1 MNRRLGM
8 DTQASTMETRLFPV
22 VETQYGKVRGL
33 NHQGV
38 KTFLG
43 IKYGASTG
51 EKNRFMPPQPVKPW
65 AGVTDALDYGQI
77 SPQTPADRRMDYTNL
92 ISWHRQPG
100 GIGEDCLT
108 LNVWSRS
115 VNDNAKRAVTV
126 VLHGGGFTTGS
137 GNHQDFD
144 GEASAR
150 LDDIVHVSINHRLG
164 AFGYLNLADL
174 GASEEFKYAGVAGI
188 MDLVAALKW
197 IQTNVD
203 RFGGDPNRVFVYGQ
217 SGGGGKTSTLLAT
230 PSAKGLFQRAGI
242 QSGSTLRLMEREQ
255 GAKNADAI
263 IRALGIDKK
272 QITDLQKLPFSTIMA
287 AQASL
292 SPEFSRFSPV
302 IGNEILPHHP
312 YYPAA
317 PPESADIPVII
328 STTLDDAAINLAN
341 FDMTE
346 AELKQYIDKQFEG
359 NAKRIYKIY
368 RDAYP
373 DASPYLIQARLIT
386 DRGFRYSAIKQTELK
401 VAQNHAPVYY
411 YLWEWAAKA
420 YDGKFGAVHGVDV
433 APAVHDYR
441 GPNNDCGQKEGKLL
455 VDRFAAVW
463 TNFAKTGV
471 PNSDLSP
478 EWPRYDLKN
487 RATMV
492 FNNYTRIENDYR
504 REFRQLWEELGGAGI
519 GG

>member
-1 MNRRLGM
+1 M
-8 DTQASTMETRLFPV
+8 DTQASTMESRLFPV

-43 IKYGASTG
+43 IRYGASTAG
-51 EKNRFMPPQPVKPW
+51 KNRFMPPQSVKPW
-65 AGVTDALDYGQI
+65 AGILDVFDHGQI
-77 SPQTPADRRMDYTNL
+77 SPQTPADRRGDYTNL

-100 GIGEDCLT
+100 GIGEDCLC
-108 LNVWSRS
+108 LNIWSRS

-126 VLHGGGFTTGS
+126 VLHGGGFSTGS

-150 LDDIVHVSINHRLG
+150 FDDIVHVSVCHRLG

-174 GASEEFKYAGVAGI
+174 GAPEEFKYAGVAGV

-197 IQTNVD
+197 IQTNISQ
-203 RFGGDPNRVFVYGQ
+203 FGGDPNRVFVYGQ
-217 SGGGGKTSTLLAT
+217 SGGGGKTGTLLAT

-242 QSGSTLRLMEREQ
+242 QSGSTLRLAERET
-255 GAKNADAI
+255 GAKQAEAI
-263 IRALGIDKK
+263 LKTLGINKK
-272 QITDLQKLPFSTIMA
+272 NIASLQKLPFSTIMS

-292 SPEFSRFSPV
+292 PLEFNRFWPI

-312 YYPAA
+312 FHPAA
-317 PPESADIPVII
+317 PPESIDVPVII
-328 STTLDDAAINLAN
+328 STTMDDAALSLTN
-341 FDMTE
+341 FDLTE
-346 AELKQYIDKQFEG
+346 TGLKQDLEKQFGG
-359 NAKRIYKIY
+359 NAKRIYKLY

-373 DASPYLIQARLIT
+373 DITPYLIQARIAT
-386 DRGFRYSAIKQTELK
+386 DRQFRHQAIKQAELK
-401 VAQNHAPVYY
+401 IAQKRAPVYY

-455 VDRFAAVW
+455 VDCFASAW

-471 PNSDLSP
+471 PDSDLTP
-478 EWPRYDLKN
+478 KWPAYDLKK
-487 RATMV
+487 RATMIFSNKIRV
-492 FNNYTRIENDYR
+492 ENDYR
-504 REFRQLWEELGGAGI
+504 REFRLLWEELGGIGI